1 MSDDKKR
8 LIWPKGFRAQHF
20 SKIVFFNL
28 DDTTRLDVLTVSK
41 EADLKGGS
49 SMTRG
54 KSLSLVNDQDS

>member
-1 MSDDKKR
+1 MAQCAAFIFKSVGKFDD
-8 LIWPKGFRAQHF
+8 A
-20 SKIVFFNL
+20 
-28 DDTTRLDVLTVSK
+28 TRLNVWAVSK